1 MLKKFLRKVVNTLKK
16 YEFRLEGLDCANC
29 ANKIQNKIAE
39 NKDYKDVVVNF
50 NTLKLSFETDVEVLD
65 DDIISIVKSLEPEVE
80 VINNKNYC
88 TDEEEHYHHEHEH
101 CDGHCHED
109 HEHNKSTK
117 KDKKKN
123 NNILRVFIGII
134 IMISTLI
141 FDLSK
146 NVNIILII
154 VSYII
159 LLYRTSKNAIKLLKK
174 KTFDENILITISCIG
189 ALLIGEEIEGLM
201 VIILYE
207 IGKILEEKAIN
218 NTRKSI
224 ADLMDIRPEYA
235 NLKHGAHDHKVRP
248 EDVNIGDVIVIKQ
261 GEKIPLD
268 GRVVSGEAN
277 LNTASL
283 TGESTLRNVKQDD
296 MVLSG
301 SINENGL
308 IEVKVTEKYE
318 DSTVNKILE
327 LVENAT
333 DKKAKTE
340 TFVNKASKIYTPIVL
355 ILAILVVILT
365 PLFLNISYIDAIYR
379 ALIFLV
385 VSCPC
390 AIVISVPLSYFSGI
404 GKASKNGILIKG
416 SNFLDAIK
424 DIKYIAFDKTGTL
437 TKGSFEVEK
446 VKIYDTDYSEEEIL
460 EFAAIGESFSNH
472 PLAVAVLRKYGKTPN
487 NDRVKNFKEV
497 AGKGLEYILDEKT
510 VKVGNA
516 ELTGGQEEK
525 EIGTIIYVKVA
536 EYVIGALILNDTI
549 KSEAKETMEELDYL
563 GIQKVMFTGDN
574 LEIAKKVASEI
585 GINEIKAEML
595 PTDKFEELEKIIK
608 NKKSGNVA
616 FVGDGIND
624 APVLAIADIGISMGG
639 IGSSSAIESSDMVIM
654 TDNLMK
660 IEEAIRISK
669 FTDKII
675 KQNLVFALGTK
686 ILVLILS
693 VFGLAQM
700 WLAIFADVGVTLITI
715 LNTLRILKSKKI

>member
-1 MLKKFLRKVVNTLKK
+1 MNTLKK
-16 YEFRLEGLDCANC
+16 YEYKLEGLHCANC
-29 ANKIQNKIAE
+29 ANKIQTKVAE
-39 NKDYKDVVVNF
+39 NKDYQNVSVNF
-50 NTLKLSFETDVEVLD
+50 NTLKLSFETDVDVLD
-65 DDIISIVKSLEPEVE
+65 ENIINIVKAIESDVN
-80 VINNKNYC
+80 VINLKK
-88 TDEEEHYHHEHEH
+88 EKEEHNHEHNYST
-101 CDGHCHED
+101 CGCGDKHCHEN
-109 HEHNKSTK
+109 EGKKSK
-117 KDKKKN
+117 IDL
-123 NNILRVFIGII
+123 NIIRLIIGILVMAI
-134 IMISTLI
+134 TLI
-141 FDLSK
+141 FNMPD
-146 NVNIILII
+146 NIKLIFTI
-154 VSYII
+154 IAYVI
-159 LLYRTSKNAIKLLKK
+159 LLYRTGKNTIKLMKK
-174 KTFDENILITISCIG
+174 GTFNENFLVTISCVG
-189 ALLIGEEIEGLM
+189 ALLIGEDIEGLM
-201 VIILYE
+201 VIVLYE

-235 NLKHGAHDHKVRP
+235 NLKHGAHDHKVSP
-248 EDVNIGDVIVIKQ
+248 EEVNIGDIIVIKQ

-268 GRVVSGEAN
+268 GIVISGEAN

-283 TGESTLRNVKQDD
+283 TGESILRNVKIDD
-296 MVLSG
+296 KVLSG

-340 TFVNKASKIYTPIVL
+340 TFVSKAAKIYTPAVF
-355 ILAILVVILT
+355 ILAILVALIT
-365 PLFLNISYIDAIYR
+365 PIIFNITHTDAIYR

-390 AIVISVPLSYFSGI
+390 AIAISVPLSYFSGI
-404 GKASKNGILIKG
+404 GKASKSGILVKG
-416 SNFLDAIK
+416 SNFLDALK

-446 VKIYDTDYSEEEIL
+446 IKIYDTDYSEDEIL

-472 PLAVAVLRKYGKTPN
+472 PLAVAILKKYGKTPN
-487 NDRVKNFKEV
+487 NDRVKKFKEV
-497 AGKGLEYILDEKT
+497 TGKGLEYILDEKT
-510 VKVGNA
+510 IKVGNA
-516 ELTGGQEEK
+516 ELTGGKEEK
-525 EIGTIIYVKVA
+525 EIGTIIYVKV
-536 EYVIGALILNDTI
+536 EENVIGALILNDTI
-549 KSEAKETMEELDYL
+549 KSEAKEAMEELDYL

-574 LEIAKKVASEI
+574 FEIAKKVAGEI
-585 GINEIKAEML
+585 GINDIKAEML

-608 NKKSGNVA
+608 NKESGNVA

-639 IGSSSAIESSDMVIM
+639 IGSSSAIEASDMVIM
-654 TDNLMK
+654 TDNLNK
-660 IEEAIRISK
+660 IDEAIKISK

-686 ILVLILS
+686 ISVLILS

-700 WLAIFADVGVTLITI
+700 WLAVFADVGVTLITI

>member
-1 MLKKFLRKVVNTLKK
+1 MSTLKK
-16 YEFRLEGLDCANC
+16 YEYKLEGLHCANC
-29 ANKIQNKIAE
+29 ANKIQTKVAE
-39 NKDYKDVVVNF
+39 NKDYQNVSVNF
-50 NTLKLSFETDVEVLD
+50 NTLKLTFETEIEVSD
-65 DDIISIVKSLEPEVE
+65 EEIINIVKAIESEVN
-80 VINNKNYC
+80 VINLKKGKV
-88 TDEEEHYHHEHEH
+88 EHNHEHSH
-101 CDGHCHED
+101 SACGCSDKHCHED
-109 HEHNKSTK
+109 EGKKSK
-117 KDKKKN
+117 IDS
-123 NNILRVFIGII
+123 NIVRLIIGILVMAI
-134 IMISTLI
+134 TLI
-141 FDLSK
+141 FDMTD
-146 NVNIILII
+146 NIKLIFTI
-154 VSYII
+154 IAYVI
-159 LLYRTSKNAIKLLKK
+159 LLYRTGKNTIKLMKK
-174 KTFDENILITISCIG
+174 GTFNENFLVTISCVG

-201 VIILYE
+201 VIVLYE

-235 NLKHGAHDHKVRP
+235 NLKHGAHDHKVSP
-248 EDVNIGDVIVIKQ
+248 EEVNIGDIIVIKQ

-283 TGESTLRNVKQDD
+283 TGESILRNVKTDD

-318 DSTVNKILE
+318 DCTVNKILE

-340 TFVNKASKIYTPIVL
+340 TFVSKAARIYTPAVF
-355 ILAILVVILT
+355 ILAILVALIT
-365 PLFLNISYIDAIYR
+365 PIIFKITQTDAIYR

-390 AIVISVPLSYFSGI
+390 AIAISVPLSYFSGI
-404 GKASKNGILIKG
+404 GKASKNGILVKG

-446 VKIYDTDYSEEEIL
+446 IKIYDTDYSEEEIL

-472 PLAVAVLRKYGKTPN
+472 PLAVAVLKKYGKTPN
-487 NDRVKNFKEV
+487 KDRVKKFKEV
-497 AGKGLEYILDEKT
+497 TGKGLQYILDEKT

-516 ELTGGQEEK
+516 ELTGGKEEN
-525 EIGTIIYVKVA
+525 EIGTIIYVKVQ
-536 EYVIGALILNDTI
+536 ENVIGALVLNDTI
-549 KSEAKETMEELDYL
+549 KPEAKEAMEELDYL

-574 LEIAKKVASEI
+574 FEIAKKVASEI
-585 GINEIKAEML
+585 GINEVKAEML

-639 IGSSSAIESSDMVIM
+639 IGSSSAIEASDMVIM
-654 TDNLMK
+654 TDNLNK
-660 IEEAIRISK
+660 IDEAIKISK

-686 ILVLILS
+686 ISVLILS

-700 WLAIFADVGVTLITI
+700 WLAVFADVGVTLITI
-715 LNTLRILKSKKI
+715 LNTLRILKNKKI